1 MNASHVLVFVF
12 LFIFVL
18 GCLFPK
24 GTIFDK
30 SITLEQ
36 LGSVIIDETKEDSER
51 VVAVSNYCEVV
62 RSCVKRR
69 ISVPKNVVL
78 QSFRI
83 EEKKC
88 EGNVF
93 AYGFRVKSPLEI
105 DFPHNAC
112 TIVCRFDGDEVYSI
126 DYDLGIE

>member
-1 MNASHVLVFVF
+1 MNF
-12 LFIFVL
+12 LRILSLLMILFW
-18 GCLFPK
+18 GCTFSNVMPLNERADMDYF
-24 GTIFDK
+24 
-30 SITLEQ
+30 
-36 LGSVIIDETKEDSER
+36 GSVIIDETKEDSER
-51 VVAVSNYCEVV
+51 IVAVSNYCEVV

-78 QSFRI
+78 QSFQI

-88 EGNVF
+88 EGNMF